1 VNFCNFFEVFCE
13 FLCARFFVGDVGL
26 RPHTTLVV
34 EALWKRC
41 AGFMQGLCRGYDAVI
56 YRSFE
61 VRIFFKCVQHC

>member
-41 AGFMQGLCRGYDAVI
+41 AGFMQGLCVGFRPHTTMLMQVLCRCYGAI
-56 YRSFE
+56 R
-61 VRIFFKCVQHC
+61 